1 MEGGRGPTTSCQ
13 WTPRR
18 QRSAGM
24 ETVDSGEVAPGA
36 PQPMHINVHIHQE
49 SALAKLLTSGCSL
62 LRSHF
67 PGATF
72 QTWSRSR
79 LLLASWVI
87 QIVLGVSSGVLG
99 GFLYIF
105 YCSTLCSSGAAI
117 WTGAVASLAGAVAF
131 IHQKRGGICWPG
143 PEETE
148 SPRSPSASLP
158 HQALLRILLALA
170 AFSTATAAIVIG
182 ASNFYRHRF
191 YLRDFICDVSS
202 KAWSWA
208 PLSPSTP
215 SPEEAT
221 RLHLCLSYLSML
233 EALFISF
240 QVMLLGIWVLLLL
253 ASLVPLCLFCW
264 SRSRHK
270 KIDQKKLLEANGI

>member
-1 MEGGRGPTTSCQ
+1 MVLS
-13 WTPRR
+13 
-18 QRSAGM
+18 
-24 ETVDSGEVAPGA
+24 
-36 PQPMHINVHIHQE
+36 I
-49 SALAKLLTSGCSL
+49 
-62 LRSHF
+62 
-67 PGATF
+67 GATEGKRGSS
-72 QTWSRSR
+72 WRACVSCANSAP
-79 LLLASWVI
+79 ASI
-87 QIVLGVSSGVLG
+87 SPQ
-99 GFLYIF
+99 
-105 YCSTLCSSGAAI
+105 
-117 WTGAVASLAGAVAF
+117 ASLAGAVAF
-131 IHQKRGGICWPG
+131 IHQKLGWHLLGESGEGHRWTPGPEAGGHPNQSLPISPQPG